1 MSMKMETAKRLA
13 AEEFKSG
20 VSRVRIDTNSTEE
33 VLEAASREDIRQL
46 IERNV
51 IQLKQK
57 KGNSKG
63 RFKKRLKQ
71 LSKGRRRGEGSIR
84 GTKYARFPRKERWIK
99 TIRPLR
105 EELRNLRDRGSID
118 RKTYRRFYRIIKGG
132 SIKSR
137 AQLVAQ
143 IKSQG
148 LLKGGE

>member
-20 VSRVRIDTNSTEE
+20 VSRVWIDTNSTEE

-63 RFKKRLKQ
+63 GRFKKRLKQ
-71 LSKGRRRGEGSIR
+71 LSKGRRRGGEGSIR
-84 GTKYARFPRKERWIK
+84 GGTKYARFPRKERWIK

-132 SIKSR
+132 AR
-137 AQLVAQ
+137 
-143 IKSQG
+143 
-148 LLKGGE
+148 